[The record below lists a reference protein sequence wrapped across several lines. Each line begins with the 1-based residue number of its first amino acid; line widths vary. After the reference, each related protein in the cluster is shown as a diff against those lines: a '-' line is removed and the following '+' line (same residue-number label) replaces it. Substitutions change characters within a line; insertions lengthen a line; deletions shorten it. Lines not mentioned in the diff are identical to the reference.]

1 MCVAD
6 VDNRC
11 HMKNVIL
18 VQRRDPRSDDEDNQ
32 IKFLELE
39 ELARSNDYRV
49 VGEVIQYRF
58 PDRKCQIGQG
68 KVEELIALIREKAA
82 EKVIFYNQLNSTQI
96 YNISEACQ
104 CEVIDK
110 FQLILEI
117 FATRATTNRSK
128 LQVELAQLR
137 YELPKARML
146 VSLLKKE
153 ERPGFMGLGGYE
165 DSYEQDIKKRISRIN
180 KELGAS
186 LRDDEAL
193 RTFRHEKGFSLV
205 ALAGYTN
212 AGKSTL
218 FRTLVHEDVPV
229 ENMLFTTLLPTT
241 RSLTINKR
249 RMLLTDT
256 VGFIEDLPHWMVDAF
271 RSTLEGVFLADVILL
286 VADISE
292 PAPLIRK
299 KLAVCHDIFWEQL
312 ENASIITVLNKA
324 DRISEE
330 QVQMRLDQIG
340 YLAPNPVVISAKASF
355 GIDTLKE
362 TIFQKLPIWEYLR
375 LSLPMSE
382 EGMSVVSWL
391 FDEGLV
397 HNIDYGDTIVMDI
410 EARHE
415 IISRAES
422 LEQELWDSSSSL

>member
-1 MCVAD
+1 
-6 VDNRC
+6 
-11 HMKNVIL
+11 MKNVIL